1 MNDVIKSRNMKGII
15 TITLLLFA
23 CFKSVA
29 QDVEFS
35 KENFKDKKDELKI
48 AKNEIE
54 LGDEIMEKE
63 AVFFKNAIPHYLIAY
78 KLNPNNALLNFKLGK
93 CYLHSSF
100 RSKCTSFFEKA
111 YQLNPEVDPE
121 ILYYLG
127 MGYHLDMQFD
137 KAIQS
142 FNSMI
147 SLFKGKDKTGIVDE
161 MKKYILQCD
170 YAKEMVKNPVRVKID
185 NVGGDI
191 NSQYPDYSPVITADE
206 SEMIFTSRRPETT
219 GGGIDPFMNEPFEDM
234 YIADRLNNK
243 WGKARNMGPIVN
255 TDGHDSNCGLS
266 ADGQKFLIYKDVNH
280 GDVFE
285 SVLTGSTWSTPEK
298 LNKNINTDAHE
309 SSSSYTPDGN
319 TIYFVSDK
327 EGGLGGRDIY
337 TSTKTLKGKWG
348 DAVNLGPV
356 INTPEDEEGIFVH
369 PDGKTIYFSSKGHQT
384 MGGYDVFKSVYND
397 SLKSW
402 SKPENIGYPINTTDE
417 DVFFS
422 VSASGK
428 HAYYS
433 SVRAD
438 GFGEKDIY
446 RVTFFGPVKSV
457 ILNTEDNLIASH
469 NEPIKE
475 KVKPA
480 RIDIKE
486 AQLTLLKGVIL
497 DDKTNK
503 PLEATIEIIDNER
516 NEVIA
521 SFTSNSVT
529 GRYLVSMPAGKNYGI
544 SVKKE
549 NYLFHSENF
558 DLASTAEYQEV
569 QKDIRLKNIAVGQS
583 IVLKNIFFDFNKSTL
598 RKESE
603 NEIAQLTKLLIDI
616 PTMKIEISG
625 HTDSYGSDSY
635 NKTLSHQRAKAVYD
649 RLIQNGTKAD
659 RLTFMGYGEEKPIDT
674 NETDSGR
681 QMNRRTEFKVTAK

>member
-1 MNDVIKSRNMKGII
+1 MKGIVI
-15 TITLLLFA
+15 ITLVFFA
-23 CFKSVA
+23 CFKTFA

-35 KENFKDKKDELKI
+35 KDNFRDKKDELKI

-63 AVFFKNAIPHYLIAY
+63 SVFYKNAIAHFLIAY
-78 KLNPNNALLNFKLGK
+78 KLNPNNSLLNFKLGK

-100 RSKCTSFFEKA
+100 RSKCTTYFEKA

-127 MGYHLDMQFD
+127 IGYHLDMQFD

-142 FNSMI
+142 FNAMI
-147 SLFKGKDKTGIVDE
+147 ALFKGKDKTGIVDE
-161 MKKYILQCD
+161 MKKYIRQCE

-234 YIADRLNNK
+234 YIADRINNK
-243 WGKARNMGPIVN
+243 WGQARNMGPTVN

-285 SVLTGSTWSTPEK
+285 SFLTGTVWSTPEK

-319 TIYFVSDK
+319 TIYFISDK

-337 TSTKTLKGKWG
+337 TSTKSLKGKWG
-348 DAVNLGPV
+348 EAVNLGPI

-384 MGGYDVFKSVYND
+384 MGGYDVFKSIYND

-422 VSASGK
+422 VAASGK

-438 GFGEKDIY
+438 GYGEKDIY

-469 NEPIKE
+469 NEPVKE
-475 KVKPA
+475 KVKLA

-486 AQLTLLKGVIL
+486 AQLTLLKGFIL

-558 DLASTAEYQEV
+558 DLAATAEYQEV
-569 QKDIRLKNIAVGQS
+569 QKDIKLKNIAVGQS

-603 NEIAQLTKLLIDI
+603 NEIAQLTKLLVDI

-625 HTDSYGSDSY
+625 HTDSYGSDIY
-635 NKTLSHQRAKAVYD
+635 NKNLSHQRAKAVYD
-649 RLIQNGTKAD
+649 RLIQNGIKAD

-674 NETDSGR
+674 NETDAGR

>member
-1 MNDVIKSRNMKGII
+1 MKGII
-15 TITLLLFA
+15 ITLLIFN
-23 CFKSVA
+23 CFKSFA

-48 AKNEIE
+48 AKNEME

-63 AVFFKNAIPHYLIAY
+63 AVFYKNAIPHYLIAF

-93 CYLHSSF
+93 CYFHSSF

-142 FNSMI
+142 FNTMI
-147 SLFKGKDKTGIVDE
+147 TLFEGKDKTGIVDE
-161 MKKYILQCD
+161 MKKYIRQCE
-170 YAKEMVKNPVRVKID
+170 YAKEEVKNPVRVKID

-219 GGGIDPFMNEPFEDM
+219 GGGLDPFMNEPFEDM
-234 YIADRLNNK
+234 YIAERINNK
-243 WGKARNMGPIVN
+243 WGKARNMGTTVN
-255 TDGHDSNCGLS
+255 TEGHDSNCGLS

-285 SVLTGSTWSTPEK
+285 SVLTGTAWSTPER
-298 LNKNINTDAHE
+298 LNKNINTDGHE

-348 DAVNLGPV
+348 EAVNLGSI
-356 INTPEDEEGIFVH
+356 INTSEDEEGIFVH

-384 MGGYDVFKSVYND
+384 MGGYDVFKSVFND

-469 NEPIKE
+469 NEPVKE
-475 KVKPA
+475 KVKPS

-569 QKDIRLKNIAVGQS
+569 QKDIKLKNIAVGQS

-625 HTDSYGSDSY
+625 HTDSYGSDTY
-635 NKTLSHQRAKAVYD
+635 NKTLSHQRAKAVFD
-649 RLIQNGTKAD
+649 RLIQNGIKAD
-659 RLTFMGYGEEKPIDT
+659 RLTFMGFGEEKPIDT
-674 NETDSGR
+674 NETDAGR

>member
-1 MNDVIKSRNMKGII
+1 MSKIMKGITIIILLII
-15 TITLLLFA
+15 T
-23 CFKSVA
+23 CFKSFA

-35 KENFKDKKDELKI
+35 KDNFRDKKDELKL

-63 AVFFKNAIPHYLIAY
+63 AVFYKNAIPHYLIAY

-93 CYLHSSF
+93 CYYHSSF

-142 FNSMI
+142 FNAMI
-147 SLFKGKDKTGIVDE
+147 TLFKGKDKTGIVDE
-161 MKKYILQCD
+161 MKKYIRQCE
-170 YAKEMVKNPVRVKID
+170 YAKVMVKNPVRVKID

-191 NSQYPDYSPVITADE
+191 NSQYPDYSPVIMADE

-219 GGGIDPFMNEPFEDM
+219 GGGLDPFMNEPFEDM
-234 YIADRLNNK
+234 YVAVRMNNK
-243 WGKARNMGPIVN
+243 WGKARNMGTTVN
-255 TDGHDSNCGLS
+255 TEGHDSNCGLS

-285 SVLTGSTWSTPEK
+285 SVLTGTTWSTPEK

-337 TSTKTLKGKWG
+337 TSTKSLKGKWG
-348 DAVNLGPV
+348 EAVNLGSI

-397 SLKSW
+397 SLKTW

-433 SVRAD
+433 SVRSD
-438 GFGEKDIY
+438 GFGDKDIF
-446 RVTFFGPVKSV
+446 RITFFGPVKSV

-469 NEPIKE
+469 NEPVKE
-475 KVKPA
+475 KVKLS
-480 RIDIKE
+480 RIEIKE
-486 AQLTLLKGVIL
+486 AQLTLLKGFIL

-503 PLEATIEIIDNER
+503 PLDATIEIIDNER

-521 SFTSNSVT
+521 SFTSNSET

-558 DLASTAEYQEV
+558 DLALTSEYQEV
-569 QKDIRLKNIAVGQS
+569 KKDIKLKNIAVGQS

-625 HTDSYGSDSY
+625 HTDSYGSDVY
-635 NKTLSHQRAKAVYD
+635 NKNLSHQRAKAVYD
-649 RLIQNGTKAD
+649 RLLQNGIKAD

-674 NETDSGR
+674 NETDEGR

>member
-1 MNDVIKSRNMKGII
+1 MSKIMKGITIIIMLII
-15 TITLLLFA
+15 T
-23 CFKSVA
+23 CFKSFA

-35 KENFKDKKDELKI
+35 KDNFRDKKDELKL

-63 AVFFKNAIPHYLIAY
+63 SVFYKNAIPHYLIAY

-93 CYLHSSF
+93 CYYHSSF

-142 FNSMI
+142 FNAMI
-147 SLFKGKDKTGIVDE
+147 TLFKGKDKTGIVDE
-161 MKKYILQCD
+161 MKKYIRQCE
-170 YAKEMVKNPVRVKID
+170 YAKVMVKNPIRVKID

-191 NSQYPDYSPVITADE
+191 NSQYPDYSPVIMADE

-219 GGGIDPFMNEPFEDM
+219 GGGLDPFMNEPFEDM
-234 YIADRLNNK
+234 YVAVRMNNK
-243 WGKARNMGPIVN
+243 WGKARNMGTTVN
-255 TDGHDSNCGLS
+255 TEGHDSNCGLS

-285 SVLTGSTWSTPEK
+285 SVLTGTTWSTPEK

-348 DAVNLGPV
+348 EAVNLGAT
-356 INTPEDEEGIFVH
+356 INTSEDEEGVFVH

-397 SLKSW
+397 SLKTW
-402 SKPENIGYPINTTDE
+402 SKPENIGYPINTSDE

-433 SVRAD
+433 SVRSD
-438 GFGEKDIY
+438 GFGDKDIF
-446 RVTFFGPVKSV
+446 RITFFGPVKSV

-469 NEPIKE
+469 NEPVKE
-475 KVKPA
+475 KVKLS
-480 RIDIKE
+480 RIEIKE
-486 AQLTLLKGVIL
+486 AQLTLLKGFIL

-521 SFTSNSVT
+521 SFTSNSET

-558 DLASTAEYQEV
+558 DLALTSEYQEV
-569 QKDIRLKNIAVGQS
+569 KKDIKLKNIAVGQS

-625 HTDSYGSDSY
+625 HTDSYGSDVY
-635 NKTLSHQRAKAVYD
+635 NKNLSHQRAKAVYD
-649 RLIQNGTKAD
+649 RLLQNGIKAD

-674 NETDSGR
+674 NETDEGR

>member
-1 MNDVIKSRNMKGII
+1 MNAIVKSKIMKGII
-15 TITLLLFA
+15 ITLLIFA
-23 CFKSVA
+23 CFKSFA

-48 AKNEIE
+48 AKKEME

-63 AVFFKNAIPHYLIAY
+63 AVFYKNAISHYLIAF

-93 CYLHSSF
+93 CYFHSSF

-142 FNSMI
+142 FNTMI
-147 SLFKGKDKTGIVDE
+147 TLFKGKDKTGIVDE
-161 MKKYILQCD
+161 MKKYIRQCE
-170 YAKEMVKNPVRVKID
+170 YAKEKVKNPVRVKID

-219 GGGIDPFMNEPFEDM
+219 GGGLDPFMNEPFEDM
-234 YIADRLNNK
+234 YIADRINNK
-243 WGKARNMGPIVN
+243 WGKARNMGTTVN
-255 TDGHDSNCGLS
+255 TEGHDSNCGLS

-285 SVLTGSTWSTPEK
+285 SVLTGTAWSTPER
-298 LNKNINTDAHE
+298 LNKNINTDGHE

-348 DAVNLGPV
+348 EAINLGPV
-356 INTPEDEEGIFVH
+356 INTTEDEEGIFVH
-369 PDGKTIYFSSKGHQT
+369 PDGKTIYFSSKGHET
-384 MGGYDVFKSVYND
+384 MGGYDVFKSVFND

-469 NEPIKE
+469 NEPVKE
-475 KVKPA
+475 KVKPS

-569 QKDIRLKNIAVGQS
+569 QKDIKLKNIAVGQS

-603 NEIAQLTKLLIDI
+603 NEIAQLTKLLTDI

-625 HTDSYGSDSY
+625 HTDSYGSDTY

-649 RLIQNGTKAD
+649 RLIQNGIKAD
-659 RLTFMGYGEEKPIDT
+659 RLTFMGFGEEKPIDT
-674 NETDSGR
+674 NETDAGR

>member
-1 MNDVIKSRNMKGII
+1 
-15 TITLLLFA
+15 
-23 CFKSVA
+23 
-29 QDVEFS
+29 
-35 KENFKDKKDELKI
+35 
-48 AKNEIE
+48 
-54 LGDEIMEKE
+54 
-63 AVFFKNAIPHYLIAY
+63 
-78 KLNPNNALLNFKLGK
+78 
-93 CYLHSSF
+93 
-100 RSKCTSFFEKA
+100 
-111 YQLNPEVDPE
+111 
-121 ILYYLG
+121 
-127 MGYHLDMQFD
+127 
-137 KAIQS
+137 
-142 FNSMI
+142 
-147 SLFKGKDKTGIVDE
+147 
-161 MKKYILQCD
+161 
-170 YAKEMVKNPVRVKID
+170 
-185 NVGGDI
+185 
-191 NSQYPDYSPVITADE
+191 
-206 SEMIFTSRRPETT
+206 
-219 GGGIDPFMNEPFEDM
+219 
-234 YIADRLNNK
+234 
-243 WGKARNMGPIVN
+243 
-255 TDGHDSNCGLS
+255 
-266 ADGQKFLIYKDVNH
+266 VNH

-285 SVLTGSTWSTPEK
+285 SVLTGTAWSTTER
-298 LNKNINTDAHE
+298 LNKNINTDGHE

-348 DAVNLGPV
+348 EAINLGPV
-356 INTPEDEEGIFVH
+356 INTTEDEEGIFVH

-384 MGGYDVFKSVYND
+384 MGGYDVFKSIFND

-469 NEPIKE
+469 NEAVKE
-475 KVKPA
+475 KVKPS

-569 QKDIRLKNIAVGQS
+569 QKDIKLKNIAVGQS

-603 NEIAQLTKLLIDI
+603 NEIAQLTKLLTDI
-616 PTMKIEISG
+616 PSMKIEISG

-635 NKTLSHQRAKAVYD
+635 NKTLSHQRSKAVYD
-649 RLIQNGTKAD
+649 RLIQNGIKAD
-659 RLTFMGYGEEKPIDT
+659 RLTFMGFGEEKPIDT
-674 NETDSGR
+674 NETDAGR

>member
-1 MNDVIKSRNMKGII
+1 MNAIVKSKIMKGII
-15 TITLLLFA
+15 ITLLIFA
-23 CFKSVA
+23 CFKSFA

-48 AKNEIE
+48 AKNEME

-63 AVFFKNAIPHYLIAY
+63 AVFYKNAISHYLIAF

-93 CYLHSSF
+93 CYFHSSF

-142 FNSMI
+142 FNTMI
-147 SLFKGKDKTGIVDE
+147 TLFKGKDKTGIVDE
-161 MKKYILQCD
+161 MKKYIRQCE
-170 YAKEMVKNPVRVKID
+170 YAKEKVKNPVRVKID

-219 GGGIDPFMNEPFEDM
+219 GGGLDPFMNEPFEDM
-234 YIADRLNNK
+234 YIADRINNK
-243 WGKARNMGPIVN
+243 WGKARNMGTTVN
-255 TDGHDSNCGLS
+255 TEGHDSNCGLS

-285 SVLTGSTWSTPEK
+285 SVLTGTAWSTPER
-298 LNKNINTDAHE
+298 LNKNINTDGHE

-348 DAVNLGPV
+348 EAVNLGSI
-356 INTPEDEEGIFVH
+356 INTTEDEEGIFVH
-369 PDGKTIYFSSKGHQT
+369 PDGKTIYFSSKGHET
-384 MGGYDVFKSVYND
+384 MGGYDVFKSVFND

-469 NEPIKE
+469 NEPVKE

-569 QKDIRLKNIAVGQS
+569 QKDIKLKNIAVGQS

-603 NEIAQLTKLLIDI
+603 NEIAQLTKLLTDI

-625 HTDSYGSDSY
+625 HTDSYGSDTY

-649 RLIQNGTKAD
+649 RLIQNGIKAD
-659 RLTFMGYGEEKPIDT
+659 RLTFMGYGEEKPIDS
-674 NETDSGR
+674 NETDEGR

>member
-1 MNDVIKSRNMKGII
+1 MKGITIIILLII
-15 TITLLLFA
+15 T
-23 CFKSVA
+23 CFKSFA

-35 KENFKDKKDELKI
+35 KDNFRDKKDELKL

-63 AVFFKNAIPHYLIAY
+63 AVFYKNAIPHYLIAY

-93 CYLHSSF
+93 CYYHSSF

-142 FNSMI
+142 FNAMI
-147 SLFKGKDKTGIVDE
+147 TLFKGKDKTGIVDE
-161 MKKYILQCD
+161 MKKYIRQCE
-170 YAKEMVKNPVRVKID
+170 YAKVMVKNPVRVKID

-191 NSQYPDYSPVITADE
+191 NSQYPDYSPVIMADE

-219 GGGIDPFMNEPFEDM
+219 GGGLDPFMNEPFEDM
-234 YIADRLNNK
+234 YVAVRMNNK
-243 WGKARNMGPIVN
+243 WGKARNMGTTVN
-255 TDGHDSNCGLS
+255 TEGHDSNCGLS

-285 SVLTGSTWSTPEK
+285 SVLTGTTWSTPEK

-337 TSTKTLKGKWG
+337 TSTKSLKGKWG
-348 DAVNLGPV
+348 EAVNLGSI

-397 SLKSW
+397 SLKTW

-433 SVRAD
+433 SVRSD
-438 GFGEKDIY
+438 GFGDKDIF
-446 RVTFFGPVKSV
+446 RITFFGPVKSV

-469 NEPIKE
+469 NEPVKE
-475 KVKPA
+475 KVKLS
-480 RIDIKE
+480 RIEIKE
-486 AQLTLLKGVIL
+486 AQLTLLKGFIL

-503 PLEATIEIIDNER
+503 PLDATIEIIDNER

-521 SFTSNSVT
+521 SFTSNSET

-558 DLASTAEYQEV
+558 DLALTSEYQEV
-569 QKDIRLKNIAVGQS
+569 KKDIKLKNIAVGQS

-625 HTDSYGSDSY
+625 HTDSYGSDVY
-635 NKTLSHQRAKAVYD
+635 NKNLSHQRAKAVYD
-649 RLIQNGTKAD
+649 RLLQNGIKAD

-674 NETDSGR
+674 NETDEGR

>member
-1 MNDVIKSRNMKGII
+1 MKGIVI
-15 TITLLLFA
+15 ITLVCFA
-23 CFKSVA
+23 CFKTFA

-35 KENFKDKKDELKI
+35 KDNFRDKKDELKI

-63 AVFFKNAIPHYLIAY
+63 SVFYKNAIAHFLIAY
-78 KLNPNNALLNFKLGK
+78 KLNPNNSLLNFKLGK

-100 RSKCTSFFEKA
+100 RSKCTTYFEKA

-127 MGYHLDMQFD
+127 IGYHLDMQFD

-147 SLFKGKDKTGIVDE
+147 ALFKGKDKTGIVDE
-161 MKKYILQCD
+161 MKKYIRQCE

-234 YIADRLNNK
+234 YIADRINNK
-243 WGKARNMGPIVN
+243 WGQARNMGPTVN

-285 SVLTGSTWSTPEK
+285 SFLTGTVWSTPEK

-319 TIYFVSDK
+319 TIYFISDK

-337 TSTKTLKGKWG
+337 TSTKSLKGKWG
-348 DAVNLGPV
+348 EAVNLGPI

-384 MGGYDVFKSVYND
+384 MGGYDVFKSIYND

-422 VSASGK
+422 VAASGK

-438 GFGEKDIY
+438 GYGEKDIY

-469 NEPIKE
+469 NEPVKE
-475 KVKPA
+475 KVKLA

-486 AQLTLLKGVIL
+486 AQLTLLKGFIL

-558 DLASTAEYQEV
+558 DLAATAEYQEV
-569 QKDIRLKNIAVGQS
+569 QKDIKLKNIAVGQS

-603 NEIAQLTKLLIDI
+603 NEIAQLTKLLVDI

-625 HTDSYGSDSY
+625 HTDSYGSDTY
-635 NKTLSHQRAKAVYD
+635 NKNLSHQRAKAVYD
-649 RLIQNGTKAD
+649 RLIQNGIKAD

-674 NETDSGR
+674 NETDAGR

>member
-1 MNDVIKSRNMKGII
+1 MKGII
-15 TITLLLFA
+15 ITLLIFN
-23 CFKSVA
+23 CFTSFA

-35 KENFKDKKDELKI
+35 KENFKDKKDELKN
-48 AKNEIE
+48 AKKEME

-63 AVFFKNAIPHYLIAY
+63 AVFYKNAIPHYLIAF
-78 KLNPNNALLNFKLGK
+78 KLNTNNALLNFKLGK
-93 CYLHSSF
+93 CYYHSSF

-142 FNSMI
+142 FNAMI
-147 SLFKGKDKTGIVDE
+147 TLFKGKDKTGIVDE
-161 MKKYILQCD
+161 MKKYIRQCE
-170 YAKEMVKNPVRVKID
+170 YAKVMVKNPIRVKID

-191 NSQYPDYSPVITADE
+191 NSQYPDYSPVIMADE

-219 GGGIDPFMNEPFEDM
+219 GGGLDPFMNEPFEDM
-234 YIADRLNNK
+234 YVAVRMNNK
-243 WGKARNMGPIVN
+243 WGKARNMGTTVN
-255 TDGHDSNCGLS
+255 TEGHDSNCGLS

-285 SVLTGSTWSTPEK
+285 SVLTGTTWSTPEK

-348 DAVNLGPV
+348 EAVNLGAT
-356 INTPEDEEGIFVH
+356 INTSEDEEGVFVH

-397 SLKSW
+397 SLKTW

-433 SVRAD
+433 SVRSD
-438 GFGEKDIY
+438 GFGDKDIF
-446 RVTFFGPVKSV
+446 RITFFGPVKSV

-469 NEPIKE
+469 NEPVKE
-475 KVKPA
+475 KVKLS
-480 RIDIKE
+480 RIEIKE
-486 AQLTLLKGVIL
+486 AQLTLLKGFIL

-521 SFTSNSVT
+521 SFTSNSET

-558 DLASTAEYQEV
+558 DLALTSEYQEV
-569 QKDIRLKNIAVGQS
+569 KKDIKLKNIAVGQS

-625 HTDSYGSDSY
+625 HTDSYGSDTY

-649 RLIQNGTKAD
+649 RLIQNGIKAD
-659 RLTFMGYGEEKPIDT
+659 RLTFMGYGEEKPIDS
-674 NETDSGR
+674 NETDEGR

>member
-1 MNDVIKSRNMKGII
+1 MNAIVKSKIMKGII
-15 TITLLLFA
+15 ITLLIFA
-23 CFKSVA
+23 CFKSFA

-48 AKNEIE
+48 AKNEME

-63 AVFFKNAIPHYLIAY
+63 AVFYKNAISHYLIAF

-93 CYLHSSF
+93 CYFHSSF

-142 FNSMI
+142 FNTMI
-147 SLFKGKDKTGIVDE
+147 TLFKGKDKTGIVDE
-161 MKKYILQCD
+161 MKKYIRQCE
-170 YAKEMVKNPVRVKID
+170 YAKEKVKNPVRVKID

-219 GGGIDPFMNEPFEDM
+219 GGGLDPFMNEPFEDM
-234 YIADRLNNK
+234 YIADRINNK
-243 WGKARNMGPIVN
+243 WGKARNMGTTVN
-255 TDGHDSNCGLS
+255 TEGHDSNCGLS

-285 SVLTGSTWSTPEK
+285 SVLTGTAWSTPER
-298 LNKNINTDAHE
+298 LNKNINTDGHE

-348 DAVNLGPV
+348 EAINLGPV
-356 INTPEDEEGIFVH
+356 INTTEDEEGIFVH
-369 PDGKTIYFSSKGHQT
+369 PDGKTIYFSSKGHQS
-384 MGGYDVFKSVYND
+384 MGGYDVFKSIFND

-469 NEPIKE
+469 NEPVKE
-475 KVKPA
+475 KVKPS

-569 QKDIRLKNIAVGQS
+569 QKDIKLKNIAVGQS

-603 NEIAQLTKLLIDI
+603 NEITQLTKLLTDI
-616 PTMKIEISG
+616 PSMKIEISG

-635 NKTLSHQRAKAVYD
+635 NKTLSHQRAKSVYD
-649 RLIQNGTKAD
+649 RLIQNGIKAD
-659 RLTFMGYGEEKPIDT
+659 RLTFMGFGEEKPIDT
-674 NETDSGR
+674 NETDTGR

>member
-1 MNDVIKSRNMKGII
+1 MKGIVI
-15 TITLLLFA
+15 ITLVFFA
-23 CFKSVA
+23 CFKTFA

-35 KENFKDKKDELKI
+35 KDNFRDKKDELKI

-63 AVFFKNAIPHYLIAY
+63 SVFYKNAIAHYLIAY
-78 KLNPNNALLNFKLGK
+78 KLNPNNSLLNFKLGK

-100 RSKCTSFFEKA
+100 RSKCTTYFEKA

-127 MGYHLDMQFD
+127 IGYHLDMQFD

-142 FNSMI
+142 FNAMI
-147 SLFKGKDKTGIVDE
+147 ALFKGKDKTGIVDE
-161 MKKYILQCD
+161 MKKYIRQCE

-234 YIADRLNNK
+234 YIADRINNK
-243 WGKARNMGPIVN
+243 WGQARNMGPTVN

-285 SVLTGSTWSTPEK
+285 SFLTGTVWSTPEK

-319 TIYFVSDK
+319 TIYFISDK

-337 TSTKTLKGKWG
+337 TSTKSFKGKWG
-348 DAVNLGPV
+348 EAVNLGPI

-384 MGGYDVFKSVYND
+384 MGGYDVFKSIYND

-422 VSASGK
+422 VAASGK

-438 GFGEKDIY
+438 GYGEKDIY

-469 NEPIKE
+469 NEPVKE
-475 KVKPA
+475 KVKLA

-486 AQLTLLKGVIL
+486 AQLTLLKGFIL

-558 DLASTAEYQEV
+558 DLAATAEYQEV
-569 QKDIRLKNIAVGQS
+569 QKDIKLKNIAVGQS

-603 NEIAQLTKLLIDI
+603 NEIAQLTKLLVDI

-625 HTDSYGSDSY
+625 HTDSYGSDIY
-635 NKTLSHQRAKAVYD
+635 NKNLSHQRAKAVYD
-649 RLIQNGTKAD
+649 RLIQNGIKAD

-674 NETDSGR
+674 NETDAGR

>member
-1 MNDVIKSRNMKGII
+1 MKGIVI
-15 TITLLLFA
+15 ISLVFFA
-23 CFKSVA
+23 CFKTFA

-35 KENFKDKKDELKI
+35 KDNFRDKKDELKI

-63 AVFFKNAIPHYLIAY
+63 SVFYKNAIAHFLIAY
-78 KLNPNNALLNFKLGK
+78 KLNPNNSLLNFKLGK

-100 RSKCTSFFEKA
+100 RSKCTTYFEKA

-127 MGYHLDMQFD
+127 IGYHLDMQFD

-142 FNSMI
+142 FNAMI
-147 SLFKGKDKTGIVDE
+147 ALFKGKDKTGIVDE
-161 MKKYILQCD
+161 MKKYIRQCE

-234 YIADRLNNK
+234 YISDRINNK
-243 WGKARNMGPIVN
+243 WGKARNMGATVN

-285 SVLTGSTWSTPEK
+285 SVLTGTVWSAPEK
-298 LNKNINTDAHE
+298 LNKNINTEAHE

-337 TSTKTLKGKWG
+337 TSTKSLKGKWG
-348 DAVNLGPV
+348 EAVNLGSI
-356 INTPEDEEGIFVH
+356 INTSEDEEGIFVH
-369 PDGKTIYFSSKGHQT
+369 PDGKTIYFSSKGHQS
-384 MGGYDVFKSVYND
+384 MGGYDVFKSIYND

-422 VSASGK
+422 VAASGK

-438 GFGEKDIY
+438 GYGEKDIY

-469 NEPIKE
+469 NEPVKE
-475 KVKPA
+475 KVKLA

-486 AQLTLLKGVIL
+486 AQLTLLKGFIL

-558 DLASTAEYQEV
+558 DLAATSEYQEV
-569 QKDIRLKNIAVGQS
+569 QKDIKLKNIAVGQS

-603 NEIAQLTKLLIDI
+603 NEIAQLTKLLVDI

-625 HTDSYGSDSY
+625 HTDSYGSDIY
-635 NKTLSHQRAKAVYD
+635 NKNLSHQRAKAVYD
-649 RLIQNGTKAD
+649 RLIQNGIKAD

-674 NETDSGR
+674 NETDAGR